1 MSTFKLYNEK
11 TAQTPAHVLFNQK
24 KENAPA
30 VALYFNG
37 RRGLIYFL
45 ESYTNTGM
53 YVHLH

>member
-11 TAQTPAHVLFNQK
+11 TAQTPTHVLFNQK
-24 KENAPA
+24 KRKCPSSGPS
-30 VALYFNG
+30 LQWK
-37 RRGLIYFL
+37 RGLIYFL